1 MVLGKAAEKAS
12 RTNFF
17 LPSDENPGHKP
28 KVLFVLRLNI
38 SLKRASAFG
47 PYNHTLLLGSL
58 EHFCL
63 GLRAGDVLLW
73 ALQCLHHC
81 RRSRHAGKAEP
92 SRVLPLLLSAER
104 EASQCVEQTRWC
116 GLNPTGL

>member
-12 RTNFF
+12 QTNFF
-17 LPSDENPGHKP
+17 LPSDENPGYKP

-47 PYNHTLLLGSL
+47 FKKHTLLLGSL

-73 ALQCLHHC
+73 ALQCLHHH
-81 RRSRHAGKAEP
+81 RRGRIAGKAEP
-92 SRVLPLLLSAER
+92 CPVLSLLLSAGR
-104 EASQCVEQTRWC
+104 KTSQCVE
-116 GLNPTGL
+116 

>member
-12 RTNFF
+12 QT

-28 KVLFVLRLNI
+28 EVLLVLRLNI
-38 SLKRASAFG
+38 SPKRASAFG
-47 PYNHTLLLGSL
+47 RYNHTLLLASL

-73 ALQCLHHC
+73 ALQCLHHH
-81 RRSRHAGKAEP
+81 RRGRPAGKAEP
-92 SRVLPLLLSAER
+92 CPVLSLFLSAVR
-104 EASQCVEQTRWC
+104 KDSRGVE
-116 GLNPTGL
+116 

>member
-12 RTNFF
+12 QTNFF

-38 SLKRASAFG
+38 SPKRAAAFG

-58 EHFCL
+58 EHFCV

-73 ALQCLHHC
+73 ALYCG

-92 SRVLPLLLSAER
+92 CPVLSLLISAKR
-104 EASQCVEQTRWC
+104 KASQCVK
-116 GLNPTGL
+116 